1 MLADIRIQKLGR
13 SVSLYPNSIHLSEKN
28 RQQEQEITFKNISR
42 SNYTRCLRKRNL
54 SLPKMGL
61 PLLLDLSTSPI
72 SLCLALFVWTLS
84 RPSAQNSTDRPPAFL
99 RSRRRVS
106 WTSNRC
112 ERNHYSRLHLQAAGR
127 GDPPAPWPRTGEGG
141 EYHQHPP
148 SVEGWLVDKGI
159 NWLHHGQVPVL
170 GHYIAVSDTAALLG
184 RSLLPDSNLF

>member
-1 MLADIRIQKLGR
+1 MFEEEEFIIAQNG
-13 SVSLYPNSIHLSEKN
+13 SPSAVGPVC
-28 RQQEQEITFKNISR
+28 ISH
-42 SNYTRCLRKRNL
+42 
-54 SLPKMGL
+54 
-61 PLLLDLSTSPI
+61 
-72 SLCLALFVWTLS
+72 LFVSGLVCLDTVS
-84 RPSAQNSTDRPPAFL
+84 SVCSEFDRSPAFL

-159 NWLHHGQVPVL
+159 NWLHHGRVPVL

-184 RSLLPDSNLF
+184 RGLLPDSNLF